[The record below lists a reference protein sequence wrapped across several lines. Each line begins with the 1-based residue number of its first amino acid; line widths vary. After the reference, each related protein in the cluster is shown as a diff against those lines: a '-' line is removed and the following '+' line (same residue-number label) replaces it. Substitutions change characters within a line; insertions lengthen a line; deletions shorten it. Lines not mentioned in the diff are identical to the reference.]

1 MKRQL
6 LACKIFFLL
15 CSICVV
21 CYGVDSKLL
30 LGNEDKPIAIN
41 QSDVVYQP
49 EEVDVKAAIDRRNIK
64 RPTGRD
70 CGDSEVKVLL
80 RVVLHSSGKVTDI
93 EVLESSSCENFQNAV
108 IKAVRELKFIPA
120 KKNGLSVSQYQ
131 KLGFNYTFQN
141 RTK

>member
-6 LACKIFFLL
+6 LACKTFFLL
-15 CSICVV
+15 CSMCVV

-30 LGNEDKPIAIN
+30 LGNEDKLIAI

-49 EEVDVKAAIDRRNIK
+49 EEVDVKATIDRRNMK
-64 RPTGRD
+64 HPTGRD

-93 EVLESSSCENFQNAV
+93 EILESSSCENFQNAA
-108 IKAVRELKFIPA
+108 IKAARELKFIPA
-120 KKNGLSVSQYQ
+120 RKNGLPVSQYQ